1 MRKIML
7 IPLSSLILSVSII
20 LEIVS
25 IFSPWMFIKRNGLI
39 FVFSPIIDIKSP
51 LSIIIVYSFIID
63 ILYFMLLVK
72 NAYYRKSLYILK
84 TSIVLGFITFFVLFL
99 LNYKT
104 IFSLEIGI
112 FYFSAA
118 LGLKIFGY
126 EISNLGMIIIELSSE
141 SSIIAAYE

>member
-104 IFSLEIGI
+104 VFSLEIGI